1 LRPILRLNTG
11 LKLVIPFRAP
21 QSSGVLPIK
30 RSIGFQNCD
39 IQTVTGLH
47 ATARLAAAVRR

>member
-1 LRPILRLNTG
+1 LRPILRLNTS
-11 LKLVIPFRAP
+11 LKLVIPFCTP

-30 RSIGFQNCD
+30 RSIGFQNRD

-47 ATARLAAAVRR
+47 ATARLAAAVCR

>member
-11 LKLVIPFRAP
+11 LKPVIPFRAP
-21 QSSGVLPIK
+21 QSSGVLPVK
-30 RSIGFQNCD
+30 RCIGFQDSD

-47 ATARLAAAVRR
+47 TTARLAAAVCR